1 MANIQVEIVSAEKA
15 IFSGEASMVFAPA
28 SEGEVGIAPGH
39 TPMVTGLIPGEV
51 RVQTEEGEEQGF
63 FVTGGLME
71 VQPGVVTILSDAAEH
86 SSDLEEA
93 AVLKAKEEAEKAFH
107 DATGEIDYA
116 HVQQQLAEASARYYA
131 LQRLKRRR
139 N

>member
-1 MANIQVEIVSAEKA
+1 MATIRIEIVSAEKQ
-15 IFSGEASMVFAPA
+15 IYSGQAEMVFAPA

-39 TPMVTGLIPGEV
+39 TPLVTQLSPGEV
-51 RVQTEEGEEQGF
+51 RVQLEGGEEKGF
-63 FVTGGLME
+63 FVSGGLME
-71 VQPGVVTILSDAAEH
+71 IQPTVVTVLSDAAEH
-86 SSDLEEA
+86 SEDLDES

-107 DATGEIDYA
+107 EAEGEIDYG